1 MKEGFL
7 TIKKDHQLIVGSNEY
22 DRPTLFDIA
31 SDHIGLLEL
40 SDTNITFD
48 KYSIEKYI
56 DDVNSI
62 GLEKTWAHI
71 LYHVTKNGYSEFL
84 SPINFG
90 YLYET
95 GLAEQ
100 DKNNKKKSGQYYT
113 PSDVSKLMASWLFDL
128 EGQNICDV
136 GCGTGNLIL
145 SYLSL
150 LKPSE
155 VNQLLEDKCIYLYD
169 FDKIAITIAQYS
181 IALIYGIHHLNN
193 INIVYGDF
201 LCNDV
206 RIPENSKIISN
217 PPYAKFENVS
227 SDWTKTK
234 IQLQTKEFYAS
245 FMEKII
251 ESKNQAVIITPY
263 SFLGGSKFQELR
275 NFLSD
280 YSGFIVAF
288 DNVPGNIFN
297 GRKHG
302 IFNTNTANSVR
313 AAITVVQNLD
323 NIKGFRT
330 TPLIRFKNEERNL
343 LLDSK
348 LLKKQLSSKYQ
359 NANSGIG
366 MFARCHTELEDCLE
380 KWLTKSTIKAKE
392 FVTFTEQKYTL
403 YMPNTCRY
411 YTTASKKKLN
421 RGGYLTIS
429 VEDNDKYNY
438 TYCLINSS
446 FAYWW
451 WRVYDGGITYPVGL
465 FNTIPIFYSLL
476 SDDDKKFFDQIT
488 NEMVSNEDK
497 YTVTKLNA
505 GNIQENIKF
514 PKKYRDLIN
523 ERLLKILSCSVDA
536 SKFDLLHKNTFFGS
550 VLENDDE

>member
-1 MKEGFL
+1 MSN
-7 TIKKDHQLIVGSNEY
+7 KDHQQSIRSNKY
-22 DRPTLFDIA
+22 YKSTLFDIEPN
-31 SDHIGLLEL
+31 SIGLLEL
-40 SDTNITFD
+40 SDTEITFD
-48 KYSIEKYI
+48 NYNLEKYI
-56 DDVNSI
+56 DNVNSI

-71 LYHVTKNGYSEFL
+71 LLHVTKQGCNDFL

-90 YLYET
+90 YLYEA

-113 PSDVSKLMASWLFDL
+113 PSDVSKLMATWLFEL

-150 LKPSE
+150 LKPNK
-155 VNQLLEDKCIYLYD
+155 VKQLLDERRIYLYD

-181 IALIYGIHHLNN
+181 IALTYGINHLNN

-201 LCNDV
+201 LCKDV
-206 RIPENSKIISN
+206 KLPQNSKVISN
-217 PPYAKFENVS
+217 PPYAKFDNVS
-227 SDWTKTK
+227 IDWNNSK
-234 IQLQTKEFYAS
+234 IQIQTKEFYAS

-251 ESKNQAVIITPY
+251 ESKSRAVIITPY

-275 NFLSD
+275 NFISD

-313 AAITVVQNLD
+313 AAITVVQNID
-323 NIKGFRT
+323 NIRGFRT
-330 TPLIRFKNEERNL
+330 TPLIRFKNEERKL
-343 LLDSK
+343 LLDSN
-348 LLKKQLSSKYQ
+348 LLKKQLSRKYQ
-359 NANSGIG
+359 NTNNGIG
-366 MFARCHTELEDCLE
+366 MFARCHIELEDCFDI
-380 KWLTKSTIKAKE
+380 WLNKSTSKAKD
-392 FVTFTEQKYTL
+392 FVSFSEQKYTL

-429 VEDNDKYNY
+429 LEDRNKYNY

-465 FNTIPIFYSLL
+465 FNSIPIFYGLL
-476 SDDDKKFFDQIT
+476 SDDDKNFFDQIT
-488 NEMVSNEDK
+488 NEMILNEDK
-497 YTVTKLNA
+497 YTVTKMNA

-514 PKKYRDLIN
+514 PKKYRDMIN
-523 ERLLKILSCSVDA
+523 DRFLKILSCDADA
-536 SKFDLLHKNTFFGS
+536 SKFDLLHMNSFFGTVS
-550 VLENDDE
+550 ENEDE